1 MSQRDIQELVEQLQ
15 QARDAY
21 YNGDPLLSDA
31 EYDALEDEL
40 RELDPGNALLK
51 QVGAKTV
58 ATKWQKVKHA
68 APMGS
73 LLKVQTQDE
82 FDKWAADLS
91 DKAAAGKRSGDVDDS
106 RCNLVVSEKLD
117 GISISLKYE
126 HGSLVQAITRGDGV
140 VGEDI
145 TRNVLLME
153 GTVKKARDFT
163 GFIRGEIVLKKTTH
177 RKHLSEYKNPRN
189 AASGIAKRESDAE
202 PCKHLTVVCYQML
215 SEHHAI
221 TRKTT
226 EFKLLQT
233 LGFVTP
239 GWESVEGD
247 ADRSVATVYDEYV
260 ETRREA
266 LDYDIDGLVVECDNL
281 SIMEYLGEH
290 DGRPKGA
297 RAFKFPHE
305 EQPTRLR
312 EIVWQVGNSGRVTPV
327 AYFDSVQLAGAS
339 VAQASLHNLD
349 NLARIASS
357 CPQGLLGLGDKILVS
372 RRNDVIPFVE
382 KVMAASSNARFSI
395 PADCPSCGTELK
407 RSAGQRNSG
416 SPGAYLM
423 CPNGMRCPAQQSGS
437 IKRWVKKLDIKDW
450 GDAMIDAL
458 CDSGMVKSLADIYS
472 LDETAL
478 AALTMSG
485 KRVGDS
491 TAKRVMA
498 NLRAKTK
505 MSLADFV
512 GALGIDLWGQ
522 SMCQILV
529 DAGFDTIEKMEDA
542 TVAEIAAVE
551 RVGDTKAVAF
561 VEGFRRCRKVID
573 ELLAAGVETK
583 KPIVGGKLDGVS
595 FCFTGVRDKTL
606 ESDIKD
612 AGGSIK
618 GSVGKGLTYLVAKDP
633 NAGSAKLQKARDQG
647 TKVISLD
654 EARGLL

>member
-1 MSQRDIQELVEQLQ
+1 MSQRDIEELVEQLQ

-21 YNGDPLLSDA
+21 YNGDPIMSDS
-31 EYDALEDEL
+31 EYDTLEDEL

-58 ATKWQKVKHA
+58 TTKWQKVKHA

-82 FDKWAADLS
+82 FDKWASDLV
-91 DKAAAGKRSGDVDDS
+91 DKAAAGKRSGDVDDP
-106 RCNLVVSEKLD
+106 RCHLVVSEKLD

-126 HGSLVQAITRGDGV
+126 HGSLVQAVTRGDGI

-145 TRNVLLME
+145 LRNVLLME
-153 GTVKKARDFT
+153 GAVKKTRDFT
-163 GFIRGEIVLKKTTH
+163 GFVRGEIVLKKSVH

-189 AASGIAKRESDAE
+189 AASGIAKRESDAD

-215 SEHHAI
+215 SEHHTI

-226 EFKLLQT
+226 EFKLLKT

-239 GWESVEGD
+239 GWETLE
-247 ADRSVATVYDEYV
+247 ADDDRTVTAVYDEYV
-260 ETRREA
+260 KSRREA
-266 LDYDIDGLVVECDNL
+266 LDYDIDGLVIECDNL

-305 EQPTRLR
+305 KQPTRLR
-312 EIVWQVGNSGRVTPV
+312 DVVWQVGNSGRVTPV

-339 VAQASLHNLD
+339 VSQASLHNVE
-349 NLARIASS
+349 NIGRLAAA

-372 RRNDVIPFVE
+372 RRNDVIPYVE
-382 KVMAASSNARFSI
+382 KMLVASKNARFTE
-395 PADCPSCGTELK
+395 PADCPSCGTKLK
-407 RSAGQRNSG
+407 RSAGQSSG
-416 SPGAYLM
+416 DGPGAYLL
-423 CPNGMRCPAQQSGS
+423 CTNGPRCPAQQSGA

-450 GDAMIDAL
+450 GDTMIDAL
-458 CDSGMVKSLADIYS
+458 CESGMVKSLADIYS
-472 LDETAL
+472 LDEGAL
-478 AALTMSG
+478 SALTMSG

-522 SMCQILV
+522 SMCQIIV

-542 TVAEIAAVE
+542 TVAQIAAVE
-551 RVGDTKAVAF
+551 RVGQTKAVAF
-561 VEGFRRCRKVID
+561 VEGFRRSRKTLDDLID
-573 ELLAAGVETK
+573 AGIEIK
-583 KPIVGGKLDGVS
+583 KPVVGGKLAGIS

-612 AGGSIK
+612 AGGTIK
-618 GSVGKGLTYLVAKDP
+618 GSVGSGLTYLVAKDP
-633 NAGSAKLQKARDQG
+633 TAGSSKLQKARAQG